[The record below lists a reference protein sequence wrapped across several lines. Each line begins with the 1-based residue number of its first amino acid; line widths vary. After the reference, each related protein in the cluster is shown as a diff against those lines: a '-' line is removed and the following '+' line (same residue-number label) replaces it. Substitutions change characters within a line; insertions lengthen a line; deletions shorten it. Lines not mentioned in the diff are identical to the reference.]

1 MVTPCSASPA
11 TSSGSSWP
19 LTSVL
24 SSSWRIIPFLISLRR
39 LARIRPRRT
48 DRRVGTRRQAVESQ
62 IRIDGRVAAG
72 KGAVHLGIIER
83 VAARENHVAE
93 ALAIGARQAAIRLKP
108 GKGVLSEHARPGI
121 GIIARRIAA
130 APDVREIARAIARR
144 HVDDVEPALGERT
157 PLELFDCS

>member
-24 SSSWRIIPFLISLRR
+24 SSSWRIMPLLISLRR
-39 LARIRPRRT
+39 LARIRTRRT

-62 IRIDGRVAAG
+62 IRIDGWVATG

-93 ALAIGARQAAIRLKP
+93 ALAIGAGQAAVGFEPVERVLAQHP
-108 GKGVLSEHARPGI
+108 GPRISV
-121 GIIARRIAA
+121 IAGRVAV
-130 APDVREIARAIARR
+130 APDVEEVTRAVARR
-144 HVDDVEPALGERT
+144 HVGDVE
-157 PLELFDCS
+157 